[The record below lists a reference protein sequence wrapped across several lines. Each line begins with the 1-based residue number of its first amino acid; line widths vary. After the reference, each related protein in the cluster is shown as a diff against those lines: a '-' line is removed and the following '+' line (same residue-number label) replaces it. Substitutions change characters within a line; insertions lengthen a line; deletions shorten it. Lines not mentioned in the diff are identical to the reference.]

1 VRDWLAPV
9 AAARVL
15 FDAGLQLV
23 HCISPKNGD
32 ALRRVLHGGEPNPRI
47 RELLVS
53 NGTTLELHV
62 PRTGKPVLVL
72 LPHEHESHILWH
84 SMKEGTRLWVLE
96 GLADVYAAAV
106 ALLGRPPPPTTELLA
121 AVRAVKYVEW
131 YRGGAYMEAV
141 MKAKLAVFI
150 AVFGVDVGTARWRA
164 WYTGCKRRAGASGAP
179 ASRGYTRAP
188 RTHLPC
194 PLLCA
199 ARVPGRLVSVRSRAC
214 VLCARSCRSHQ
225 RRTPDQSCRFHAQP
239 RTGGRR
245 PRAGRCRV
253 VPQGAPGGRSGCV
266 EGVQRA
272 V

>member
-1 VRDWLAPV
+1 MRDWLAPV
-9 AAARVL
+9 AAGAL
-15 FDAGLQLV
+15 FNAGLQLV

-179 ASRGYTRAP
+179 ASRGYTRTTHTPAVPPFVRGSGPGASRLRPQSCVCALRSVLQVASTANARP
-188 RTHLPC
+188 RLP
-194 PLLCA
+194 L
-199 ARVPGRLVSVRSRAC
+199 SRTA
-214 VLCARSCRSHQ
+214 SD
-225 RRTPDQSCRFHAQP
+225 RRTPPSRGAVQSRSA
-239 RTGGRR
+239 RSTRR
-245 PRAGRCRV
+245 ALRV
-253 VPQGAPGGRSGCV
+253 R
-266 EGVQRA
+266 
-272 V
+272 